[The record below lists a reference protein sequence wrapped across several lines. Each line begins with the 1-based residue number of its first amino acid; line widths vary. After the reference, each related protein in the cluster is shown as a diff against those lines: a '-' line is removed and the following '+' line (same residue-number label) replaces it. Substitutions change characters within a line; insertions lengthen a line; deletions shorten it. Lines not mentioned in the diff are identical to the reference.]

1 MTSGAPI
8 CTPTEDVL
16 ERVKKFRMMRDPKN
30 SALISTSGVE
40 LVGSHFAATVKV
52 DVKEHTII
60 FDDELVD
67 VTLEELQDSLPDSV
81 PRYIIYVYKY
91 THQDGRVSF
100 PLSFIYYAPPQI
112 KPNLAMMY
120 SSSLQPFFAQANV
133 QKMFE
138 VRHSKDLTE
147 EWLKSKLSFFH

>member
-30 SALISTSGVE
+30 SALIM
-40 LVGSHFAATVKV
+40 KV